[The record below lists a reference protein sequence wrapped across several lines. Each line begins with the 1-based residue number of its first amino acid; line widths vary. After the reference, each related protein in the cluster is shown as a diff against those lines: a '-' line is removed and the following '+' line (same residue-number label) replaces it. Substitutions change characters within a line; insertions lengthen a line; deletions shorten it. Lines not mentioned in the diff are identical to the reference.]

1 MFKYNISG
9 FLHWGYNFWNDRN
22 SKNAIDPYKVT
33 DAGVNFPSGDSFI
46 VYPGPNNQAVPSL
59 RLKVFQQALYD
70 LRALKMLEKL
80 SSKAEVLQIID
91 PQDKMTFSKYPQDA
105 EYILKTRESINQK
118 IKQQL

>member
-1 MFKYNISG
+1 
-9 FLHWGYNFWNDRN
+9 
-22 SKNAIDPYKVT
+22 
-33 DAGVNFPSGDSFI
+33 
-46 VYPGPNNQAVPSL
+46 
-59 RLKVFQQALYD
+59 
-70 LRALKMLEKL
+70 MLEKL